1 MKHQKHLRQP
11 FAIMVYLLF
20 FLLSGCS
27 QAPAIYKVRG
37 QPLLSHKIKTTI
49 DQSGLTTNIG
59 LKVVALKT
67 GKTLYQLNSDHLFTP
82 ASNNKLY
89 TAAAALYYLGPDY
102 NFRTTVW
109 IDSSGII
116 DGKVGTLILKGGG
129 DPDLSLVSLDSL
141 AEVVSR
147 NIISIDTLIIDNTR
161 LDSVRFGEGWM
172 WDEGAW
178 WYAAQIDAMTLNDNC
193 IDIDIAPGQVGQPP
207 VIAITPNTAYI
218 SIINQAQT
226 VDDTVGIRALK
237 IERHWWDFSNIFDIT
252 GDILITADRDTIY
265 RNIDSPARYS
275 GQVFSEYLIRHGVE
289 FKGPILIK
297 PHPPEIVSIAEHVS
311 DTLSV
316 ILHNFLKESDNL
328 TGELLVKTIGLET
341 SDKQGNWKNGLTAIK
356 KFLNDIVILD
366 TTAIRM
372 VDGSGVSRYNLTSP
386 DQLVAILQYVYSQSG
401 YQSDYLAA
409 LPLAGFDGTLENRM
423 ENDVVR
429 GKILAKTGTLSG
441 ASCLSGYVF
450 TKAGDPLA
458 FSIMMNGYVGSSGPY
473 RQLQD
478 DICAILATH

>member
-1 MKHQKHLRQP
+1 MKHQKYLRQT
-11 FAIMVYLLF
+11 FAIMVYSLLF
-20 FLLSGCS
+20 LLLGCS

-37 QPLLSHKIKTTI
+37 QPLLSHKIKSTI

-67 GKTLYQLNSDHLFTP
+67 GKILYQLNSDHLFTP

-89 TAAAALYYLGPDY
+89 TAAAALYYLESGY

-116 DGKVGTLILKGGG
+116 DGKVGTLILKGSG
-129 DPDLSLVSLDSL
+129 DPDLSLVRLDSL
-141 AEVVSR
+141 ADIVSR
-147 NIISIDTLIIDNTR
+147 NINSIDTLIIDNTR

-207 VIAITPNTAYI
+207 VTIITPNTAYI
-218 SIINQAQT
+218 TINNQART

-237 IERHWWDFSNIFDIT
+237 IERQWWNFSNIFDIT
-252 GDILITADRDTIY
+252 GDILITAERDTIY

-275 GQVFSEYLIRHGVE
+275 GQVFSEALIRQGIS
-289 FKGPILIK
+289 FDGPIIIDNL
-297 PHPPEIVSIAEHVS
+297 PPGARLLTENISDSLSVSIR
-311 DTLSV
+311 
-316 ILHNFLKESDNL
+316 NFLKESDNL

-341 SDKQGNWKNGLTAIK
+341 SDQQGNWKNGLTAIK
-356 KFLNDIVILD
+356 KFLNDIVIID

-372 VDGSGVSRYNLTSP
+372 VDGSGVSHYNLTSP
-386 DQLVAILQYVYSQSG
+386 DQLVAVLQYVYSQSG
-401 YQSDYLAA
+401 YQSDFLAA
-409 LPLAGFDGTLENRM
+409 LPLAGLDGTLENRM
-423 ENDVVR
+423 ENDLVR

-450 TKAGDPLA
+450 TKVGNPLA

-478 DICAILATH
+478 DICTILATH